1 MSQENLEAVRNLF
14 DALERQDWEA
24 ALGAFDPEV
33 EWSPMEG
40 TFRGPEGVIRSLAEW
55 LEPWEE
61 HDIEAEEFTG
71 VGEQVLAVIHLVG
84 RGAAS
89 GMEID
94 QRFFQVYT
102 VRDGKI
108 IRMVEYIRRGD
119 AVDAA
124 RLSE

>member
-1 MSQENLEAVRNLF
+1 
-14 DALERQDWEA
+14 
-24 ALGAFDPEV
+24 
-33 EWSPMEG
+33 MEG

-61 HDIEAEEFTG
+61 HDIEAEEFTE